1 MWNFSIIWLRKAITK
16 ILGKRFYYTQFVDK
30 YLQSTL
36 KGFMIAG
43 SEITRDEILRNS
55 HKTKELLI

>member
-43 SEITRDEILRNS
+43 SEITRDEILRDD
-55 HKTKELLI
+55 KTKELLI

>member
-16 ILGKRFYYTQFVDK
+16 ILGKRFYYAQFVDK
-30 YLQSTL
+30 YLQSTF
-36 KGFMIAG
+36 KCFMG

-55 HKTKELLI
+55 DKTKELLI